1 MLIAEVSATVE
12 NLAILVHK
20 KSNELAKLQKEYH
33 EKLEILNKYIGKI
46 AENTQYLEIVE
57 NPEQSQTSQKSGKLQ
72 NSSETTDNT
81 LLKIIST
88 PVCCPLCL
96 NTLYDLSF
104 NSDFVLIPR
113 NKVHLIG
120 DGDEGHTVEKVESA
134 MESLQVSEKQVSKKH
149 GKLKKT
155 CSYCKKPGHS
165 RARCFTRLSKDPSEP
180 QSLLNRASV
189 DPLLPDSTL

>member
-33 EKLEILNKYIGKI
+33 EKLEILNKYIDMI
-46 AENTQYLEIVE
+46 AEKTEYLENVE
-57 NPEQSQTSQKSGKLQ
+57 NPEQSQTSQKSGNLQ
-72 NSSETTDNT
+72 NSPETDNT
-81 LLKIIST
+81 LLKLIST
-88 PVCCPLCL
+88 PVYCPLCL
-96 NTLYDLSF
+96 NTLYDLSS

-113 NKVHLIG
+113 NKVHLL
-120 DGDEGHTVEKVESA
+120 GDEGHTVEKVETA
-134 MESLQVSEKQVSKKH
+134 MESLQVSEQPVAKKH

-180 QSLLNRASV
+180 HTLQNRASV